1 MKVTVADKEKSQK
14 ELSVEIPAQVFKDT
28 FEKEFN
34 KVAKT
39 VKVAGFR
46 EGKAPKDVVMKE
58 KGHAIRVY
66 ALEHVI
72 NEGVKNAIEENGIR
86 AMGQPEVKDVK
97 FEDDDS
103 PITFKV
109 FVDVFPVFD
118 VVSYTGFEF
127 TKEINSVEKEDID
140 TVVEN
145 LLKRQASYETAEGG
159 EVAEGNMAVI
169 DFEGKLNGEVIPSAC
184 AKAYSL
190 EIGSNTFI
198 PGFEEQI
205 IGMKVGDVKDITVT
219 FPAEYHEKSL
229 AGQPVVFTITL
240 HEIKAK
246 KAPVLDDAFAKSVGE
261 KYETAEALI
270 KAIEEDL
277 KAEAADLSKDA
288 LYNTMLDKIISE
300 NPFEI
305 PAVMV
310 IEQAEKLAEQT
321 LRQYSMYGMNPEQFG
336 LNKSKLAE
344 QHMETAEKQIKSAL
358 VINKISEK
366 NNINPTDE
374 DVDKAIAEYAEKFE
388 RSVDDFKKELEQYG
402 GIASFR
408 NTVFTNMVY
417 DYLTANNKIAEKVIS
432 KAERDAKIAEASK
445 AAKEA

>member
-14 ELSVEIPAQVFKDT
+14 ELSVEIPAQVYKDT
-28 FEKEFN
+28 FEKEFD
-34 KVAKT
+34 KAAKT

-46 EGKAPKDVVMKE
+46 QGKAPKDVVLKE

-72 NEGVKNAIEENGIR
+72 NEAVKNAIEENGIR

-109 FVDVFPVFD
+109 YVDVFPTYDIEKF
-118 VVSYTGFEF
+118 SGFEF
-127 TKEINSVEKEDID
+127 TKEINSVEAADVD
-140 TVVEN
+140 NVLDN
-145 LLKRQASYETAEGG
+145 LLKRQAAFEPAEGPVENG
-159 EVAEGNMAVI
+159 CVAVI
-169 DFEGKLNGEVIPSAC
+169 DFEGKLNGEIIPQAC
-184 AKAYSL
+184 AKEYPL
-190 EIGSNTFI
+190 EIGSGNFI
-198 PGFEEQI
+198 PGFEEQV
-205 IGMKVGDVKDITVT
+205 IGMNKGEVKDITVT
-219 FPAEYHEKSL
+219 FPETYHEKSL

-240 HEIKAK
+240 HEVKK
-246 KAPVLDDAFAKSVGE
+246 KAAPALDDAFAKSINE
-261 KYETAEALI
+261 KYETVDALK
-270 KAIEEDL
+270 KAIEADL
-277 KAEAADLSKDA
+277 KSEAEDLSKDA
-288 LYNTMLDKIISE
+288 LYNAILDKLIEE
-300 NPFEI
+300 NPFDI

-310 IEQAEKLAEQT
+310 VEQAEKLAEQT

-336 LNKSKLAE
+336 LNKKKLAE
-344 QHMETAEKQIKSAL
+344 QHMANAERQIKSAL

-374 DVDKAIAEYAEKFE
+374 DVEKAIAEYAEKFE
-388 RSVDDFKKELEQYG
+388 RSVDEFKKELEQYG
-402 GIASFR
+402 GINSFR

-432 KAERDAKIAEASK
+432 KAERDAKIAEASQ